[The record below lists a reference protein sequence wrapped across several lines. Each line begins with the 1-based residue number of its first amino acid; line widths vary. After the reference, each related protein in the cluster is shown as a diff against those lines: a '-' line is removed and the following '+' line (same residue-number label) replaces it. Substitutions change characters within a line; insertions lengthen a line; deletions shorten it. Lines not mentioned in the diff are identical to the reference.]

1 MSDSSPSS
9 LPWLS
14 LAAGVVG
21 IAAAAWQERGAGS
34 RAQNPYY
41 VAPVDSGFSA
51 GTHDHLSKTLGRDGR
66 LYELRQERFR
76 EQRSSRG
83 GEGHPHDVVGVGT
96 LKQIIGYEE
105 HLPGSTAAVA
115 AFLAH
120 EVRTSGSTAR
130 QAARKPKRQVLTPT
144 RLADLEKLKVRL
156 RNVVFEQDE
165 GSERGEKARGLLK
178 KTRERIIAHEAP
190 ARAVAARAAKAERKA
205 LAEYLGAALAPSSR
219 PQLGRS
225 MEAHRAVEDLA
236 GGRERAFALKRL
248 WDSTQMTG
256 ISAALDTED
265 DPMYK
270 GIGARAEYGRSLKTR
285 FATSARRDG
294 FTPEAV
300 RAFLAVQ

>member
-1 MSDSSPSS
+1 MSDFSPSS
-9 LPWLS
+9 LPWLA
-14 LAAGVVG
+14 LTAGVVG
-21 IAAAAWQERGAGS
+21 IAAAAWQERGTGS

-51 GTHDHLSKTLGRDGR
+51 DTHDHLSKTLGRDGR

-76 EQRSSRG
+76 DQRASRG

-96 LKQIIGYEE
+96 LDQLAGYEE
-105 HLPGSTAAVA
+105 HLRGAVA
-115 AFLAH
+115 AVDEYREA
-120 EVRTSGSTAR
+120 RGS
-130 QAARKPKRQVLTPT
+130 AARKPKRQVLTPT
-144 RLADLEKLKVRL
+144 RLADLEKLKYRL
-156 RNVVFEQDE
+156 RSVVFEQDE

-205 LAEYLGAALAPSSR
+205 LAEYLEAALAPSSR

-236 GGRERAFALKRL
+236 GGRERAFALMRL
-248 WDSTQMTG
+248 WERVQETG
-256 ISAALDTED
+256 IRSTLEIGDDAAYDVR
-265 DPMYK
+265 MK
-270 GIGARAEYGRSLKTR
+270 KR
-285 FATSARRDG
+285 FARTAREDG
-294 FTPEAV
+294 FGPEAV

>member
-1 MSDSSPSS
+1 MSDSSF
-9 LPWLS
+9 PWLP

-21 IAAAAWQERGAGS
+21 VAAAAWQERGAGS

-76 EQRSSRG
+76 DQRSSRG
-83 GEGHPHDVVGVGT
+83 GEGHPYDVVGVGT
-96 LKQIIGYEE
+96 LDQIAGYEV
-105 HLPGSTAAVA
+105 HLHGAAAAVD
-115 AFLAH
+115 
-120 EVRTSGSTAR
+120 EYRGSR
-130 QAARKPKRQVLTPT
+130 GSAARKPKRQVLTPA

-190 ARAVAARAAKAERKA
+190 ARAAAARAAKVERKA
-205 LAEYLGAALAPSSR
+205 LAEYLEAALAPSSR

-225 MEAHRAVEDLA
+225 MEAHRVVEDLA

-248 WDSTQMTG
+248 WEREQEG
-256 ISAALDTED
+256 
-265 DPMYK
+265 
-270 GIGARAEYGRSLKTR
+270 GFRSWMDAGDKEPFPLQRMGGLSGYELRLRTR
-285 FATSARRDG
+285 FATASRRDG
-294 FTPEAV
+294 FGSEAV